1 VAERP
6 GLAAF
11 STPGRFWRGGLHAH
25 SDRSDGALS
34 PAAVVEQY
42 RHAGYD
48 FVAVTDHFRAV
59 YGFPVT
65 DTRALR
71 SDGFTTLIGAEL
83 HAPDPELSAEWHLIA
98 AGLPLDFAPLR
109 PGETGPQLARRA
121 RQAGAF
127 LGIAHP
133 AASLL
138 TLADADRVDAA
149 HAVETHNV
157 LAGRE
162 DRADSWHFYDALLAR
177 GRRLSAYAAD
187 DAHFQPGDPPG
198 CRSWVQVRAAALDP
212 ADLVAAL
219 IRGAYYSSTGPEIA
233 AVDLDGDEVHVVCSP
248 ATRVILTG
256 GLPGCQ
262 LVTGEGLTRVAIPLG
277 FLADASHVR
286 VTVVDAAGE
295 RAWTN
300 PLWVT

>member
-1 VAERP
+1 MADRSP
-6 GLAAF
+6 SAF
-11 STPGRFWRGGLHAH
+11 AGPGRFWRGGLHAH

-34 PAAVVEQY
+34 PEAVVDRY
-42 RHAGYD
+42 RCAGYD

-71 SDGFTTLIGAEL
+71 SDTFTTLIGAEL
-83 HAPDPELSAEWHLIA
+83 HAPDPELSAEWHVLA
-98 AGLPLDFAPLR
+98 AGLPLDFAPPG
-109 PGETGPQLARRA
+109 PGENGPQLARRA
-121 RQAGAF
+121 RETGAF
-127 LGIAHP
+127 IGIAHP

-138 TLADADRVDAA
+138 TLADADRLDAA

-162 DRADSWHFYDALLAR
+162 ERADSWHFYDALLAR

-198 CRSWVQVRAAALDP
+198 CRSWVQVRATSLDP
-212 ADLVAAL
+212 AELVAAL
-219 IRGAYYSSTGPEIA
+219 TRGTYYSSTGPEIS
-233 AVDLDGDEVHVVCSP
+233 AVDLAGDEVVVACSP
-248 ATRVILTG
+248 AARVVLTG

-277 FLADASHVR
+277 FLADASFIR
-286 VTVVDAAGE
+286 VTVVDAAGD

-300 PLWVT
+300 PCWLT